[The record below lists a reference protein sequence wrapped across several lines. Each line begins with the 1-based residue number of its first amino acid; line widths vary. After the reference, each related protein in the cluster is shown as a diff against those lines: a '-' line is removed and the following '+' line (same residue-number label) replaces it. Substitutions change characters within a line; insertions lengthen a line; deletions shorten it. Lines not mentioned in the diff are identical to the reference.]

1 MGILA
6 SVTQQPL
13 EIRDYDINFVEWF
26 PATDTITAVA
36 ISSAPVGLVV
46 GYALLTPVVKV
57 WVQSGVN
64 GVTYKITVRA
74 STYDGRAKEVE
85 IKVKIKDT

>member
-13 EIRDYDINFVEWF
+13 EIRDYDINFVDWF
-26 PATDTITAVA
+26 PATDTITSVV
-36 ISSAPVGLVV
+36 ILSAPAGLVV

-64 GVTYKITVRA
+64 GVTYKITLRA
-74 STYDGRAKEVE
+74 GTYDGRVKEVDF
-85 IKVKIKDT
+85 KVKIKDY